1 MSADRRYD
9 YPADIQ
15 DARSGP
21 PLTFETAEK
30 CLDFLRETAEP
41 FAAWKARRIFME
53 KRLKTIQAIEGERSG
68 ETTASGKER
77 AGLAS
82 VAFQEG
88 TRELEEATYH
98 EILLSALRDAAE
110 AKFEAW
116 RTKNANE
123 RAGL

>member
-1 MSADRRYD
+1 MSRNYE
-9 YPADIQ
+9 YPSDIQ

-21 PLTFETAEK
+21 ALTFETAEK

-41 FAAWKARRIFME
+41 FAAWKARRVFLE
-53 KRLKTIQAIEGERSG
+53 KRLKTIQAVEGERSG

-82 VAFQEG
+82 SAYQTG
-88 TRELEEATYH
+88 TRDLEEAVFH
-98 EILLSALRDAAE
+98 EILLSSLRDAAE

-123 RAGL
+123 RAGI